1 MSEYSS
7 VKILMKCRTGAPGWL
22 SQLSVQVLRST
33 PVVIFQFL
41 RWSHRIGLC
50 AEGAEPGRDSLPPSL
65 SAPPRLMCLSQ
76 TSEKKERRGKIVVV

>member
-7 VKILMKCRTGAPGWL
+7 VKILMKCRTGSPGWL

-50 AEGAEPGRDSLPPSL
+50 AEGAEPAGDSLPPSL
-65 SAPPRLMCLSQ
+65 SAPPPRMCLSHINFR
-76 TSEKKERRGKIVVV
+76 K